1 MSSSK
6 IQNDSHLTGLQCLP
20 WLFCQQPTRYMLL
33 FLPLQLPVTE
43 VNPKSAVVCVWT
55 FETNGRGQQSRDNP
69 SRLCKYQSACLELN
83 VNALIWNA
91 NCVLCDMSKHWS
103 AALWDGKLKASLSV
117 LLIPTGPFDCKR
129 EQTGACLLNFRNIC
143 GYRALVYQRSKQSH
157 GVCFSSCKDVKTM
170 ILHKKAWKTS
180 DGIQGVTGAAKLLQ
194 ALVQHACFRF
204 VCAYCGATELHRPG
218 CRASSLNMYIS
229 SCFTKVG
236 NFGNGVHKHGPP
248 HFCSTVPNSKR
259 QQVGELLMSQLRCA
273 HLEPMAAGGAS
284 VVSCENAVTFELC
297 LW

>member
-1 MSSSK
+1 MGNKAETTHPDYVNTS
-6 IQNDSHLTGLQCLP
+6 LP
-20 WLFCQQPTRYMLL
+20 ASNWMLML
-33 FLPLQLPVTE
+33 WSEMLIVSCAICRNTE
-43 VNPKSAVVCVWT
+43 VLHCGMENWKLVCHCCWS
-55 FETNGRGQQSRDNP
+55 QQ
-69 SRLCKYQSACLELN
+69 
-83 VNALIWNA
+83 
-91 NCVLCDMSKHWS
+91 
-103 AALWDGKLKASLSV
+103 ALWLREQ
-117 LLIPTGPFDCKR
+117 R

-143 GYRALVYQRSKQSH
+143 RYRALVYQRSKQSH

-236 NFGNGVHKHGPP
+236 NFGNGIYKHGPP

-259 QQVGELLMSQLRCA
+259 QQVGELLMSQIRCA